1 MGRLKS
7 KEKREKTLWVMWSK
21 NPCVQSIKL
30 QEVEVVGLLT
40 EPSFHMAAHAAE
52 VIPRTQVLLADP
64 LLTSWRTASLFLVA
78 LCVDNVALSSSDR
91 KHGIAKVQQT
101 VNSSRTELSVELK
114 I

>member
-1 MGRLKS
+1 MRRLKS

-40 EPSFHMAAHAAE
+40 EPSFHMAAYAAE

-64 LLTSWRTASLFLVA
+64 LLASWRTASLFLVA
-78 LCVDNVALSSSDR
+78 LCVDNVAPELFR
-91 KHGIAKVQQT
+91 PQT
-101 VNSSRTELSVELK
+101 WNCKGSTNSRFFQNRIVG
-114 I
+114 